1 MSGFPWLSLILWMP
15 LLAGLALIARGR
27 ETGPSRISTAWWLS
41 LASSLLTLILCMKAP
56 MESGP
61 SLWKESIEWIPS
73 LGVAYELGM
82 DGMACIM
89 LALTALIMPVS
100 IAASQR
106 AGYNHEGFAGCL
118 LVIQGTLV
126 GVFTA
131 QNFFA
136 WFFFYEIALVPAYFL
151 IRLWGGPGKEKVSL
165 RFFLYSMLG
174 SIALL
179 VGYLGIAS
187 AVGSY
192 NFTALAEASA
202 TQALPEA
209 IGQRL
214 AWFDLPVKW
223 LITLLFALTFGGLAV
238 KVGMVPA
245 HGWLPDTYEK
255 APTPVTMVLTGLM
268 SKMGLVGMVKMVIPL
283 LPYVPSSVLQAAL
296 AIAVFG
302 LVYAALA
309 AMGQTSFKRLLA
321 YSSINHLGYCLIA
334 LLVLGQA
341 SMGEPSMQTAK
352 TFALGGLL
360 LQMFSHGLIA
370 AGLFYLTHLGE
381 SRLQK
386 TLRVDG
392 PGGLRAIMPR
402 FAGWMGLAVFASIG
416 LPGLSGFI
424 GEFLIFRGVFAL
436 SPWVAIGSLPALLI
450 TAIFLLRFLQHVFH
464 GKSDPES
471 EQFSDLSGSE
481 MALMAPLFIL
491 IVLLGW
497 FPHLIMER
505 INPTI
510 ILTIERMIF

>member
-1 MSGFPWLSLILWMP
+1 
-15 LLAGLALIARGR
+15 
-27 ETGPSRISTAWWLS
+27 
-41 LASSLLTLILCMKAP
+41 
-56 MESGP
+56 
-61 SLWKESIEWIPS
+61 
-73 LGVAYELGM
+73 
-82 DGMACIM
+82 
-89 LALTALIMPVS
+89 
-100 IAASQR
+100 
-106 AGYNHEGFAGCL
+106 
-118 LVIQGTLV
+118 
-126 GVFTA
+126 
-131 QNFFA
+131 
-136 WFFFYEIALVPAYFL
+136 
-151 IRLWGGPGKEKVSL
+151 
-165 RFFLYSMLG
+165 MLG

-202 TQALPEA
+202 TQALPKPLA
-209 IGQRL
+209 NL

-283 LPYVPSSVLQAAL
+283 LPYVPSSVLQATL

-381 SRLQK
+381 SRLQN

-424 GEFLIFRGVFAL
+424 GEFLIFQGRFCTEPMGCH
-436 SPWVAIGSLPALLI
+436 GSLPASVDHSHLSLEI
-450 TAIFLLRFLQHVFH
+450 SAACFH
-464 GKSDPES
+464 GKIGSGIRAI
-471 EQFSDLSGSE
+471 QRFSGNGIP
-481 MALMAPLFIL
+481 LMAYPCLFYCASWL
-491 IVLLGW
+491 VSSSDHGAG
-497 FPHLIMER
+497 
-505 INPTI
+505 
-510 ILTIERMIF
+510 